1 MAKQPVRVH
10 IFHQSYTMLAEGD
23 PREVEELA
31 RSVDELMAGIAT
43 AINSADSTRVAVLA
57 CFHLADKLRSAE
69 QRLQA
74 IEEQYARLDSLLS
87 DALLPEAIDK
97 T

>member
-1 MAKQPVRVH
+1 
-10 IFHQSYTMLAEGD
+10 MLADGD
-23 PREVEELA
+23 PREVEDLA
-31 RSVDELMAGIAT
+31 HQVDELMDSIAAAT
-43 AINSADSTRVAVLA
+43 NSADSTRVAVLA

-74 IEEQYARLDSLLS
+74 IEKQYARMDSLLS
-87 DALLPEAIDK
+87 DALLTEAIDK

>member
-1 MAKQPVRVH
+1 
-10 IFHQSYTMLAEGD
+10 MLAEGD

>member
-23 PREVEELA
+23 PREVEDLA
-31 RSVDELMAGIAT
+31 HRVDELMASIAAAT
-43 AINSADSTRVAVLA
+43 NSADSTRVAVLA

-74 IEEQYARLDSLLS
+74 MEKQYARLD
-87 DALLPEAIDK
+87 ALLTEAIDK

>member
-10 IFHQSYTMLAEGD
+10 VFNQSYTMLADGD

-31 RSVDELMAGIAT
+31 HSVDELMASIAGHVST
-43 AINSADSTRVAVLA
+43 SDSTRVAVLA

-74 IEEQYARLDSLLS
+74 IEKQYARLD
-87 DALLPEAIDK
+87 ALLTEAIDK